1 MKTESN
7 YYLDRLISDLA
18 NGKETIIKRNKG
30 QSNLAKAASPA
41 HWRFG
46 LSWNLAP
53 HVGRTGRL
61 TGSEIAQIDS
71 NGGRLSI
78 VTMSLAVTVWPQIA
92 MQIFGTPFP
101 ILGKGGRSGST
112 IVPFDRVMVCSYR
125 LSIVTISLYLMAA
138 ICKANSR
145 AQPPFREKGRA

>member
-1 MKTESN
+1 MHFLPLTLRTESN

-41 HWRFG
+41 HCRFG
-46 LSWNLAP
+46 LQSSNLAP
-53 HVGRTGRL
+53 HVGGTGRL
-61 TGSEIAQIDS
+61 NGSEIAQIDS
-71 NGGRLSI
+71 DGGRLSI

-101 ILGKGGRSGST
+101 ILGEGEGAAGR
-112 IVPFDRVMVCSYR
+112 R
-125 LSIVTISLYLMAA
+125 
-138 ICKANSR
+138 
-145 AQPPFREKGRA
+145 

>member
-1 MKTESN
+1 MHFLLLTLRTESN

-46 LSWNLAP
+46 LQSSNLAP
-53 HVGRTGRL
+53 HVGGTGRL
-61 TGSEIAQIDS
+61 NGSEIAPIDS
-71 NGGRLSI
+71 DGGRLSI

-101 ILGKGGRSGST
+101 VLGENLFTIGLYILRTYYYNNISWKVAKIGVRQST
-112 IVPFDRVMVCSYR
+112 LATYV
-125 LSIVTISLYLMAA
+125 
-138 ICKANSR
+138 
-145 AQPPFREKGRA
+145 